1 MSATSS
7 SSVAAV
13 MAAFGE
19 PLAIYEIQVSPPMP
33 REVVIRTRASGI
45 CHSDRSA
52 QMGLSARAPRP
63 PIVLGHEVSGVVE
76 RVGAGVTAARV
87 GDNVVACAAAS
98 CDACSWCRRGKE
110 ELCTST
116 QRIRDMGDPP
126 RLSQDGEPVGAFV
139 GIGGFASHVL
149 VHEQAV
155 VPIPPSM
162 ALDRAAILACAV
174 HTGIGAVRHSADV
187 KRDDRVVV
195 IGCGGVGLNVVQGAR
210 LSGARAIVGVD
221 LQPGNLQKAKV
232 MGATDTFDAANADL
246 IQAVVDATDGG
257 ADHVFDVVGR
267 ESTLVQALAMTRP
280 GGTVTMVGLPDPG
293 SRVSVSGEDLFAEKK
308 LQGHKMGRGFRDD
321 IAWYCRLYS
330 SGDLF
335 LDELIA
341 GSVSLD
347 GVNEALSS
355 MDGATG
361 RTLIAFEA

>member
-1 MSATSS
+1 
-7 SSVAAV
+7 
-13 MAAFGE
+13 
-19 PLAIYEIQVSPPMP
+19 
-33 REVVIRTRASGI
+33 
-45 CHSDRSA
+45 
-52 QMGLSARAPRP
+52 
-63 PIVLGHEVSGVVE
+63 
-76 RVGAGVTAARV
+76 
-87 GDNVVACAAAS
+87 
-98 CDACSWCRRGKE
+98 
-110 ELCTST
+110 
-116 QRIRDMGDPP
+116 
-126 RLSQDGEPVGAFV
+126 
-139 GIGGFASHVL
+139 
-149 VHEQAV
+149 
-155 VPIPPSM
+155 
-162 ALDRAAILACAV
+162 
-174 HTGIGAVRHSADV
+174 
-187 KRDDRVVV
+187 
-195 IGCGGVGLNVVQGAR
+195 
-210 LSGARAIVGVD
+210 
-221 LQPGNLQKAKV
+221 